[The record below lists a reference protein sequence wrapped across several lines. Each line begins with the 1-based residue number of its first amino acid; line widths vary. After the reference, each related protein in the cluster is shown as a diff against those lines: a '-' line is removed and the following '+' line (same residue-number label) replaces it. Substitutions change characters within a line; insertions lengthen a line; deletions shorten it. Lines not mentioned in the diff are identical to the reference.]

1 MSDNVYTM
9 RNEDKDMTTVE
20 LKDIPRKDLEI
31 FIYEEHKTAYGVKGR
46 HYDFTSMSRE
56 QLEREADRIAD
67 ACDEAVARERADEEK
82 ALAKFESMV
91 SKNIALGASDRE
103 TAIRW
108 ILQAEGLD
116 NEYDAGYVCY
126 PLGLNYHNRDIYR
139 PILVNIESKNGERA

>member
-1 MSDNVYTM
+1 
-9 RNEDKDMTTVE
+9 MTTVE

-67 ACDEAVARERADEEK
+67 ACDEAVALEQAAEK
-82 ALAKFESMV
+82 EAFDRFESMI
-91 SKNIALGASDRE
+91 SENIAIGASDRE

-116 NEYDAGYVCY
+116 NECDAGYICY
-126 PLGLNYHNRDIYR
+126 CLGLSYDKTDIFV
-139 PILVNIESKNGERA
+139 PFLVGFESKYGEAA

>member
-126 PLGLNYHNRDIYR
+126 HLGLNYDKREMFR
-139 PILVNIESKNGERA
+139 PFLVNFESKYGEAA